1 MIWCHKNVVIF
12 DAASV
17 SIGHWKEAFKDEF
30 ILVIHRVNSK
40 TKPLLSD
47 WLSKFS

>member
-1 MIWCHKNVVIF
+1 MGAGWTIWCHRNDVIF

-17 SIGHWKEAFKDEF
+17 SLGCWKEAFKDEF
-30 ILVIHRVNSK
+30 SLVIHRANSK

-47 WLSKFS
+47 C